1 VTTRPTLTVDRN
13 SPQPM
18 YQQLADQLR
27 EMIQAGTL
35 RGRVPSIKTVS
46 QEAGVSK
53 IVAEMTMKVLKDEEV
68 ITVTIGLGA
77 FAVPAESR
85 PTA

>member
-1 VTTRPTLTVDRN
+1 MSTRPTLTVDRD

-27 EMIQAGTL
+27 EMIQAGAL

-53 IVAEMTMKVLKDEEV
+53 IVAEMAMNVLKEEEV

-77 FAVPAESR
+77 FAVPPPA
-85 PTA
+85 